1 MLAPLREAIEQAV
14 GKEREARWFP
24 VLSTLAMT
32 LCGIVYHLFGLSS
45 MRAVVDKAK
54 YVPQLSL
61 TGVRRSTLSDAFN
74 SRLRLDVVRETFRVL
89 LLRFGTALPLRFGK
103 FRHLAAID
111 STLLACAPKQLW
123 AKYRRGKNAAKAHV
137 CFDVA
142 KGIPEQLAISAGRV
156 HDRQHFEQFLK
167 RGWTYLI
174 DRAYNDYRAFD
185 ELIELR
191 IFFVTR
197 LKSSAVY
204 RVVRRNKLCRRH
216 RKLGVISDEV
226 VRLGSDDTE
235 MHNDLRLVT
244 FRAEDGKVLHFLT
257 NRLDLT
263 APSIANLYRARWG
276 IELFFKFLKR
286 TLRAARLLA
295 RSEVGVEIHVLLA
308 LITDVLLKCLARA
321 AGKWTRPQRHVPAQF
336 LRVVRERLFFAWTC
350 ELQILLASVFT

>member
-1 MLAPLREAIEQAV
+1 
-14 GKEREARWFP
+14 
-24 VLSTLAMT
+24 MT
-32 LCGIVYHLFGLSS
+32 LCGVVYHLFGLSS
-45 MRAVVDKAK
+45 MRAVVEKAQ
-54 YVPQLSL
+54 YVPQLGL

-74 SRLRLDVVRETFRVL
+74 SRVRLDVVRETFGAL
-89 LLRFGTALPLRFGK
+89 LLRFGASLPRHFGK

-137 CFDVA
+137 CFDVG

-156 HDRQHFEQFLK
+156 HDRRHFEQFLK

-174 DRAYNDYRAFD
+174 DRAYNDHKAFD
-185 ELIELR
+185 DLIELQ

-197 LKSSAVY
+197 LKCSAHY
-204 RVVRRNKLCRRH
+204 RVVRRNKLSRKH
-216 RKLGVISDEV
+216 RNLGVISDEI
-226 VRLGSDDTE
+226 VRLGGGDTE

-244 FRAEDGKVLHFLT
+244 FRAEDGDVLHFLT

-286 TLRAARLLA
+286 TLRTARLLA

-308 LITDVLLKCLARA
+308 LITDLLLKFLAQA
-321 AGKWTRPQRHVPAQF
+321 AGVWTRPLRHVPARF

-350 ELQILLASVFT
+350 QLQILLASMFT